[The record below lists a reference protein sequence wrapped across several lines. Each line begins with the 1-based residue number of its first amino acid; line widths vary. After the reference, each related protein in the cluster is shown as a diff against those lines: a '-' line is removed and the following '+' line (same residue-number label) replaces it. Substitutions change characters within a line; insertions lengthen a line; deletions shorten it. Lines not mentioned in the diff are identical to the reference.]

1 MTIRKAVVLTAG
13 YGTRLLPATKALP
26 KEMLPLVDKPLIQYI
41 VEEAVAAGVEQV
53 ILVTASGKRAVEDH
67 FDRSLELEAY
77 LQAKG
82 DEERLA
88 EIRRISEIAEIVS
101 VRQKEALGVG
111 HAVLQARHVV
121 GKEPFLLLFPD
132 DIIEGEVP
140 ASLQLARAFDR
151 AGGSVIAVERVPWE
165 DVENYGIASGE
176 DLGGGLWRV
185 DSLVEKPRCE
195 VAKSNLAIVGRYV
208 LTPEIF
214 GAIERTGRGH
224 GGEIQLT
231 DGLDLL
237 RDSQAVYVQELTGAR
252 YDAGRPLG
260 LLQAAIGLALGRP
273 DIGPQ
278 LRDYLRR
285 ALAE

>member
-1 MTIRKAVVLTAG
+1 MTIRKAVVLAAG

-53 ILVTASGKRAVEDH
+53 VLVTASGKRAVEDH

-77 LQAKG
+77 LQSKG
-82 DEERLA
+82 DEARLA
-88 EIRRISEIAEIVS
+88 EVRRISEIAEIVS

-111 HAVLQARHVV
+111 HAVLQARHVI
-121 GKEPFLLLFPD
+121 GNEPFLLLFPD
-132 DIIEGEVP
+132 DIIESEVP
-140 ASLQLARAFDR
+140 ASLQLARAFER
-151 AGGSVIAVERVPWE
+151 AQGSVIAVERVPWD
-165 DVENYGIASGE
+165 DVESYGIASGE

-185 DSLVEKPRCE
+185 DSLVEKPRRAA
-195 VAKSNLAIVGRYV
+195 AKSNLAIVGRYV

-214 GAIERTGRGH
+214 DAIERTGRGH

-237 RDSQAVYVQELTGAR
+237 RERQAVYVQELTGAR